1 MLNSVI
7 KIVSEMTGASPEEN
21 RRINAHHN
29 FCELTPCRYRDPKTH
44 EIIEKK
50 LWVTR
55 KGLDTLNTYSISTK
69 FLVENIPSYIRC
81 SLKISF
87 LVFVW
92 CICIILKSK
101 MCINICMY
109 CMYIIFIRIE
119 MTVLIEWVN
128 LTLFDRSYSCTG
140 WTVWHHPGVHGRWQ
154 LYRAWPRKYSL
165 MGKLLLLAIWC
176 MYFTHILRYMSFF
189 YLLAVIMIV

>member
-1 MLNSVI
+1 
-7 KIVSEMTGASPEEN
+7 
-21 RRINAHHN
+21 
-29 FCELTPCRYRDPKTH
+29 
-44 EIIEKK
+44 
-50 LWVTR
+50 
-55 KGLDTLNTYSISTK
+55 
-69 FLVENIPSYIRC
+69 
-81 SLKISF
+81 
-87 LVFVW
+87 
-92 CICIILKSK
+92 

-109 CMYIIFIRIE
+109 CMYVCRVLHILYYIIFIRIE
-119 MTVLIEWVN
+119 MTMLIEWVN